1 MLCKGVY
8 RARSQHPGLVFRALS
23 DPLFGG
29 AALKIHV
36 SGTELAGHSG
46 WVLTADHW
54 AFHREVFQ
62 INGSCSADLKLFI
75 VFLKAQHLIDK
86 R

>member
-1 MLCKGVY
+1 M
-8 RARSQHPGLVFRALS
+8 
-23 DPLFGG
+23 
-29 AALKIHV
+29 KIHV

-75 VFLKAQHLIDK
+75 VFLKAQHLTDK